1 MIYRLRLVVLLLAL
15 LNTVHAAPPPE
26 LIALQ
31 QQYEFLV
38 AERVTSPY
46 DTGIETLNAKFLSA
60 LTNAGDEA
68 KKAGKLPEVL
78 ALEED
83 KKRIMSK
90 MPLSEKDEETT
101 PETVKKLRNVY
112 RTESAKIAL
121 QRTAAFAALVPAY
134 TAKLKALE
142 STLTKTDRLV
152 EAQEVM
158 QYRDGL
164 GTSVVPTFVGKEY
177 TNTLGMKFVPVKGTD
192 VMFCIHEVRRQDYA
206 VYANEI
212 TGADSSWKNQDR
224 DGIPISVKDDEPVV
238 SVSWDDT
245 QAFCAWLS
253 QKEGKSY
260 RLPTDKEWSGAVDIL
275 SKEKW
280 TQGATPQS
288 RADEAKE
295 EFPWGANYP
304 PKTKDK
310 VGNYGDSAWKEKFPK
325 WPLLEGYSD
334 GFPTTSP
341 VMSFKPNKM
350 GLYDLGGNVWEW
362 VGDWYDAKQTERAL
376 RGCAFDNS
384 SRNDLRS
391 GWRHHYGP
399 AIRRSNIG
407 FRVVLE
413 EKAP

>member
-1 MIYRLRLVVLLLAL
+1 MNYRSRAVVLLVAFVT
-15 LNTVHAAPPPE
+15 NVYAVPPPE
-26 LIALQ
+26 LTALQ

-38 AERVTSPY
+38 AERVTTPY
-46 DTGIETLNAKFLSA
+46 DTGIEALNAKFLVA
-60 LTNAGDEA
+60 LTNSGDEA

-83 KKRIMSK
+83 KKRISSK
-90 MPLSEKDEETT
+90 MPLPEKDDETT
-101 PETVKKLRNVY
+101 PETVKKLRNVF
-112 RTESAKIAL
+112 RTESARIAL

-134 TAKLKALE
+134 MAKLKALE
-142 STLTKTDRLV
+142 STLTKGDRLA
-152 EAQEVM
+152 EAKEVM
-158 QYRDGL
+158 EYREGL
-164 GTSVVPTFVGKEY
+164 GTAVVPTFVGKEF
-177 TNTLGMKFVPVKGTD
+177 TNTLGMKFVPVKGAD
-192 VMFCIHEVRRQDYA
+192 VLFCIHETRRQDYA
-206 VYANEI
+206 AYANET
-212 TGADSSWKNQDR
+212 TGADSSWKSQER

-238 SVSWDDT
+238 SVSWDDA
-245 QAFCAWLS
+245 QAFCLWLS
-253 QKEGKSY
+253 NKEGRKY
-260 RLPTDKEWSGAVDIL
+260 RLPTDKEWSLAVGIVPQ
-275 SKEKW
+275 EKW
-280 TQGATPQS
+280 SQGATPQS
-288 RADEAKE
+288 RAAEAKE
-295 EFPWGANYP
+295 EFPWSADYP

-325 WPLLEGYSD
+325 WPVLEGYSD
-334 GFPTTSP
+334 SFPTTAP
-341 VMSFKPNKM
+341 VMSFKPNKI

-362 VGDWYDAKQTERAL
+362 VEDWYNVQQTERTL